1 MKIVFI
7 RHWQTVWNVENIVN
21 GHTDDPLT
29 ADWIQ
34 MAKDLGLSLRGRNI
48 DAFYSSDS
56 IRARDTAINIKEFSG
71 WENEIIL
78 DKRLRERHNG
88 MYEWEAQERMRKD
101 RDYLWLCLTEFLD
114 TCGGIETTSQVIER
128 WKDWFDGIKSNGFET
143 ICVVS
148 HGAFIRYVTAYLL
161 NMEPEDYLSKF
172 DSIKNCGV
180 VVLEILENKTK
191 MIHFT
196 GRKR

>member
-1 MKIVFI
+1 MKLVFI
-7 RHWQTVWNVENIVN
+7 RHGQTVWNVEDIVN

-34 MAKDLGLSLRGRNI
+34 MAKDLGLSLRAKKI

-56 IRARDTAINIKEFSG
+56 IRARDTAMYIKEFSG
-71 WENEIIL
+71 WENEIVL

-88 MYEWEAQERMRKD
+88 IYEWESQEKMRQD
-101 RDYLWLCLTEFLD
+101 RRSLWLGLTDFLD
-114 TCGGIETTSQVIER
+114 SCGGIETTSQVIER
-128 WKDWFDGIKSNGFET
+128 WKDWFDEVESNGFET

-161 NMEPEDYLSKF
+161 NVEPEEYLSKF

-180 VVLEILENKTK
+180 VVLEIIENRVKLV
-191 MIHFT
+191 HFM